1 MKFIQKQAT
10 RKHKYGV
17 DLKVYKTNTK
27 KIGVVYE
34 SVKKG
39 HFEEFYHKK
48 STYIYYVLEGS
59 GRFYLDGKRIKARPT
74 DVIIAPPFT
83 KIYFL
88 GKMKLL
94 LLTVPA
100 WEAKHEV
107 HVRDISR

>member
-1 MKFIQKQAT
+1 MKLTQKQAT
-10 RKHKYGV
+10 KKHKYGV
-17 DLKVYKTNTK
+17 DMKVYKTNTK

-34 SVKKG
+34 NVKGG

-48 STYIYYVLEGS
+48 STYIYYILNGS
-59 GRFYLDGKRIKARPT
+59 GRFYLNGKCIKARST
-74 DVIIAPPFT
+74 DIVIAPPFT

-107 HVRDISR
+107 HVRNISR